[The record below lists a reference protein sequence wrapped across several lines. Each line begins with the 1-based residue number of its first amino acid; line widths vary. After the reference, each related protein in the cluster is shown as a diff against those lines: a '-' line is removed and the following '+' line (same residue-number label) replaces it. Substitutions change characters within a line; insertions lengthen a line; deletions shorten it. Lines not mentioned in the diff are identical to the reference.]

1 MAGLKS
7 QVQNQVQNQVQ
18 LLKGQHYHKQFC
30 LHLYDHQL
38 CDLHVGFLHGGL
50 FNYCLNLF

>member
-18 LLKGQHYHKQFC
+18 MLKGQHYHEEFR

-38 CDLHVGFLHGGL
+38 CHLHVVFLHGGL
-50 FNYCLNLF
+50 FIFA